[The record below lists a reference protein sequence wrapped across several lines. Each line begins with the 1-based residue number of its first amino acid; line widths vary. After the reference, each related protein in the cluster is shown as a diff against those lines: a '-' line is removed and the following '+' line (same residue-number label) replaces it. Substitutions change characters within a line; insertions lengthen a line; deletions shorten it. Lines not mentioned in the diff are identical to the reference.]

1 MWCETKRRG
10 WPALAKKKE
19 RKQTTQGR
27 GWREQ
32 LQLFS
37 PALLRARRRASVPTL
52 QHSPS
57 IHSREAT
64 RPHARPRPH
73 LLCFNVLPWSQ
84 RASRHDSIAMAG
96 ALWTATVRGRC
107 AAARAG
113 AAQIRALAPSIQF
126 PHSVVVVLSARTA
139 RTAIQRLVDSAQSPR
154 RIRESR
160 AHRLDAQSAA
170 AVWTSP
176 MDRVCGRDGQ
186 SWCGRPAY
194 HCRMKQRH
202 AIHRRSWNCRSS
214 GRSASGDRWELTELA
229 ASGMASRIC
238 LRGYEHSSKRSRDG
252 TRDAQQI
259 QQRERLV
266 LTQVTGEVLGAEP
279 ALTLPIHRIATRL
292 LIPVNCW
299 RAA

>member
-1 MWCETKRRG
+1 M
-10 WPALAKKKE
+10 
-19 RKQTTQGR
+19 
-27 GWREQ
+27 WREQ

-186 SWCGRPAY
+186 S
-194 HCRMKQRH
+194 
-202 AIHRRSWNCRSS
+202 
-214 GRSASGDRWELTELA
+214 
-229 ASGMASRIC
+229 
-238 LRGYEHSSKRSRDG
+238 
-252 TRDAQQI
+252 
-259 QQRERLV
+259 
-266 LTQVTGEVLGAEP
+266 
-279 ALTLPIHRIATRL
+279 
-292 LIPVNCW
+292 
-299 RAA
+299 

>member
-1 MWCETKRRG
+1 MISGGRAASISERESSLAFLKMTHYSTQPYARIDVGGKATRRCDLLPSG
-10 WPALAKKKE
+10 GAGDW
-19 RKQTTQGR
+19 R
-27 GWREQ
+27 GPLQRWREQ

-126 PHSVVVVLSARTA
+126 RIQLSLFCRLEQPVLPFSGWWIAHSLHGGCVNLVHTGWMRKAPPPYGPARWTVFVVGMDSLGVAVQRITA
-139 RTAIQRLVDSAQSPR
+139 
-154 RIRESR
+154 E
-160 AHRLDAQSAA
+160 
-170 AVWTSP
+170 
-176 MDRVCGRDGQ
+176 
-186 SWCGRPAY
+186 
-194 HCRMKQRH
+194 
-202 AIHRRSWNCRSS
+202 
-214 GRSASGDRWELTELA
+214 
-229 ASGMASRIC
+229 
-238 LRGYEHSSKRSRDG
+238 
-252 TRDAQQI
+252 
-259 QQRERLV
+259 
-266 LTQVTGEVLGAEP
+266 
-279 ALTLPIHRIATRL
+279 
-292 LIPVNCW
+292 
-299 RAA
+299 

>member
-1 MWCETKRRG
+1 MGDKATPRCYLLPSGGAGDWRG
-10 WPALAKKKE
+10 PLQ
-19 RKQTTQGR
+19 R
-27 GWREQ
+27 WREQ

-37 PALLRARRRASVPTL
+37 PALLRARRRATVPTL

-126 PHSVVVVLSARTA
+126 PRSVVVVLSARTA

-154 RIRESR
+154 GSASR
-160 AHRLDAQSAA
+160 AHRKAPPPHGPAR
-170 AVWTSP
+170 WTVFVVGVDSLLFS
-176 MDRVCGRDGQ
+176 V
-186 SWCGRPAY
+186 SLS
-194 HCRMKQRH
+194 RMR
-202 AIHRRSWNCRSS
+202 
-214 GRSASGDRWELTELA
+214 
-229 ASGMASRIC
+229 
-238 LRGYEHSSKRSRDG
+238 
-252 TRDAQQI
+252 
-259 QQRERLV
+259 
-266 LTQVTGEVLGAEP
+266 
-279 ALTLPIHRIATRL
+279 
-292 LIPVNCW
+292 
-299 RAA
+299 